1 MKTLSYIMSE
11 TEKEIKLGE
20 ELYFG
25 EVWNGEGDGI
35 ELLESSC
42 ISPDNENVVSFDI
55 VEKTDNILNT
65 LIKITDIY

>member
-35 ELLESSC
+35 ELLESGC